1 MTNILRGFALLAI
14 LIVAV
19 GTLPALGQIIEP
31 IVVKTDKQSYGSGET
46 IVISGEVRELIS
58 QTPVTIQVI
67 APNGNIVSVDQ
78 VDVGSDMMFSAEIT
92 AGGNMKFAGTYT
104 IAVQYGIAAR
114 TAETTFEFT
123 TGQVSIPK
131 SSGPMVDVKGTDF
144 SVDFSITG
152 GQLQG
157 IDIDE
162 EGKSLIIRIDAT
174 DDGELTITLPN
185 GLIRAE
191 GEDFFVLVDGEEVDY
206 DVTETSTDSILT
218 ISFYAGTEEIEII
231 GTWIIPEFGT
241 IAAMILAVAIIS
253 IIAVSA
259 KAKLRILPNSR

>member
-1 MTNILRGFALLAI
+1 MTGLLRGFGLLAI
-14 LIVAV
+14 LIVAM

-46 IVISGEVRELIS
+46 IVISGEVRERYS
-58 QTPVTIQVI
+58 GFDVTIQILSEMGNRVAI
-67 APNGNIVSVDQ
+67 AQIQ
-78 VDVGSDMMFSAEIT
+78 VGPDNMFSTEIV
-92 AGGNMKFAGTYT
+92 AGGLMKTSGTYKVT
-104 IAVQYGIAAR
+104 VLYGAQST

-131 SSGPMVDVKGTDF
+131 SSGPTVAVKGTDF

-206 DVTETSTDSILT
+206 DVTETSTGSILT
-218 ISFYAGTEEIEII
+218 ISFFAGTEEIEII

-259 KAKLRILPNSR
+259 KAKLRILPNIR

>member
-1 MTNILRGFALLAI
+1 MTSLLRGFGLLAI
-14 LIVAV
+14 LIVAM

-58 QTPVTIQVI
+58 QTPVTIKVI
-67 APNGNIVSVDQ
+67 APNGNLVTVQQI
-78 VDVGSDMMFSAEIT
+78 DVGSDMMFSIEIT
-92 AGGNMKFAGTYT
+92 AGGAMKFDGTYT
-104 IAVQYGIAAR
+104 IAVQYGVAAR

-206 DVTETSTDSILT
+206 DVTETSTGSILT
-218 ISFYAGTEEIEII
+218 ISFFAGTEEIEII
-231 GTWIIPEFGT
+231 GTWIIPEFG
-241 IAAMILAVAIIS
+241 
-253 IIAVSA
+253 
-259 KAKLRILPNSR
+259 